1 MVLIDV
7 KFVVNY
13 CVFVETLE
21 LVINAWT
28 NNWEWLKINFFLRKP
43 LKINFELGFI
53 MINYQFLKTLEL
65 KDF

>member
-28 NNWEWLKINFFLRKP
+28 NNWEWLKINF
-43 LKINFELGFI
+43 ELAFI

>member
-13 CVFVETLE
+13 CMFVETLE

-28 NNWEWLKINFFLRKP
+28 YNWEWLKINF
-43 LKINFELGFI
+43 ELAFI